1 MRTTSTISG
10 DTWDTIALRE
20 YGNVLRAQDLME
32 ARANIR
38 LLDLQVFP
46 TGTIVAVP
54 DVTDRTATDELPEW
68 RR

>member
-32 ARANIR
+32 ARENIR

>member
-32 ARANIR
+32 ARENIR

-54 DVTDRTATDELPEW
+54 DVTDRTATYELPEW